1 MCVVCV
7 SLCVPYVALHSGA
20 PPLTAYEPTE
30 INATQVYL
38 VGDPVQLP
46 ATVIST
52 VAGDHNYE
60 QSMFKR
66 LMVRALCVVFVGAW

>member
-1 MCVVCV
+1 
-7 SLCVPYVALHSGA
+7 
-20 PPLTAYEPTE
+20 
-30 INATQVYL
+30 

-52 VAGDHNYE
+52 IASDHNYE

-66 LMVRALCVVFVGAW
+66 LMVGGACVICVRCICDVAGKYFLEVLMRLTRLTRRPAVAPANRPVTNRPIQ